1 MLAHTEGWGGRQGD
15 TQKSAPS
22 RSNSFGPVPFGAGAP
37 SALQTPGLM
46 RPAARVKATGRA
58 CLSSCRGW
66 APGVRSRAL
75 HAGLLGKDAAVAQPA
90 QDREGGS
97 RARGT
102 DADSE
107 ARLEGQE
114 GFLEE
119 GPSKG
124 G

>member
-1 MLAHTEGWGGRQGD
+1 M
-15 TQKSAPS
+15 QKSAPS
-22 RSNSFGPVPFGAGAP
+22 RSNFFGPVPFGAGAP

-58 CLSSCRGW
+58 CPCLSSCRGW
-66 APGVRSRAL
+66 APGVPSRAL

-97 RARGT
+97 RARGP

-119 GPSKG
+119 GPSKEG
-124 G
+124 